1 MVLPWQSI
9 KGLKDRVRSARY
21 AMQGMCS
28 ECSIKQQDYK
38 KQQLRSCRQV
48 AVQVERKQRNG
59 TKLAVLGQ
67 NCKGQRRE
75 TRAMTSV
82 GEECL
87 RKSHVQTA
95 NKPCCSWCGPFLSL
109 EIYISHPKQSFNLFR
124 NISNAF
130 LRSHEASC
138 HLSLLSLTAHCVDYS
153 DWLFARI

>member
-1 MVLPWQSI
+1 MLCKECAQNVVSNNKTTRNSSFVLADKLQCKWRES
-9 KGLKDRVRSARY
+9 
-21 AMQGMCS
+21 
-28 ECSIKQQDYK
+28 
-38 KQQLRSCRQV
+38 
-48 AVQVERKQRNG
+48 NG
-59 TKLAVLGQ
+59 TEQSWLSWVRIA
-67 NCKGQRRE
+67 RE
-75 TRAMTSV
+75 AMTSV

-87 RKSHVQTA
+87 RKSHVHTA

-153 DWLFARI
+153 DWLFARIEKKATCNILEL